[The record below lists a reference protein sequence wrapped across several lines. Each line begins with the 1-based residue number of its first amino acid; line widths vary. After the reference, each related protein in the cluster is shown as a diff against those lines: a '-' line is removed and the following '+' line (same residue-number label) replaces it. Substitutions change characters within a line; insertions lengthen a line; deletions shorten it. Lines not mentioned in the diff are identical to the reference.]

1 LGQGGS
7 EKQDLGVIIKLILV
21 QFEVIPC
28 MPLLSKVAFRSFGLG
43 LAAFLTLSACSLPQ
57 TFQSV
62 SPVRLNSAA
71 ANSGRAQVVRLH
83 WRNPAELAELAGSGM
98 DLFGID
104 HQQQTAQARIT
115 PNQVVELTQRKIRFD
130 ASQVRG
136 MEDARQPLPAGYR
149 TYAQLRQQ
157 LQELAAKYPQLVLLE
172 DGGDTWEKTQ
182 GKADHD
188 IWVVTLTNRQN
199 RTPKPVT
206 MFTGGVHAR
215 ELAPVEL
222 LMRLMDLLT
231 SEYGKDERITQLL
244 NTHEVVIAPM
254 VNVDGRV
261 QVEKGNS
268 WQRKNTHGTGVDLNR
283 NFDNHWNYQGLTV
296 PDSWKRGLSDPNGE
310 IYSGTAPA
318 SEPETQVVQAL
329 MQRKKPAI
337 FADIHAYGE
346 LMLWPFGYSEKDV
359 PHTPVFKQLYQE
371 TVKSLGFKGG
381 TSTQIL
387 YPTTATTRD
396 YAYGKHGALSM
407 TLEVGQTFRPTA
419 SDVERMWTQLRPSF
433 LRLIEAG
440 GQFGRL

>member
-1 LGQGGS
+1 
-7 EKQDLGVIIKLILV
+7 
-21 QFEVIPC
+21 
-28 MPLLSKVAFRSFGLG
+28 
-43 LAAFLTLSACSLPQ
+43 
-57 TFQSV
+57 
-62 SPVRLNSAA
+62 
-71 ANSGRAQVVRLH
+71 LH

-261 QVEKGNS
+261 QVEKR
-268 WQRKNTHGTGVDLNR
+268 Q
-283 NFDNHWNYQGLTV
+283 
-296 PDSWKRGLSDPNGE
+296 
-310 IYSGTAPA
+310 
-318 SEPETQVVQAL
+318 
-329 MQRKKPAI
+329 
-337 FADIHAYGE
+337 
-346 LMLWPFGYSEKDV
+346 
-359 PHTPVFKQLYQE
+359 
-371 TVKSLGFKGG
+371 
-381 TSTQIL
+381 
-387 YPTTATTRD
+387 
-396 YAYGKHGALSM
+396 
-407 TLEVGQTFRPTA
+407 
-419 SDVERMWTQLRPSF
+419 
-433 LRLIEAG
+433 
-440 GQFGRL
+440 

>member
-1 LGQGGS
+1 MLRFAARS
-7 EKQDLGVIIKLILV
+7 LTHSLTHSGV
-21 QFEVIPC
+21 
-28 MPLLSKVAFRSFGLG
+28 LG
-43 LAAFLTLSACSLPQ
+43 LATFLSLSACSLPQ
-57 TFQSV
+57 NF
-62 SPVRLNSAA
+62 NSAPITPA
-71 ANSGRAQVVRLH
+71 RLQSNSASQPQVVRLH
-83 WRNPAELAELAGSGM
+83 WRNPAELAELANSGL

-104 HQQQTAQARIT
+104 QRQQTAQARIT
-115 PNQVVELTQRKIRFD
+115 PAQMLELNQRKIKFD
-130 ASQVRG
+130 PSQERG
-136 MEDARQPLPAGYR
+136 MDNTRQPLPAGYR

-157 LQELAAKYPQLVLLE
+157 LQEVAAKYPQLALLE
-172 DGGDTWEKTQ
+172 DAGDTWEKTQ

-188 IWVVTLTNRQN
+188 IWALTLTNRQN
-199 RTPKPVT
+199 KSAKPVT
-206 MFTGGVHAR
+206 LFTGGVHAR

-222 LMRLMDLLT
+222 LMRLVDLLT
-231 SEYGKDERITQLL
+231 TEYGKDARITALL

-261 QVEKGNS
+261 AVEKGNA

-283 NFDNHWNYQGLTV
+283 NFDNHWNYQGLDV
-296 PDSWKRGLSDPNGE
+296 PDSWKRGLSDPSGE
-310 IYSGTAPA
+310 IYSGASPA

-346 LMLWPFGYSEKDV
+346 LMLWPNGYSAQDV
-359 PHTPVFKQLYQE
+359 PHTPIFKKIYQE
-371 TVKSLGFKGG
+371 TVQSLGFKGG

-407 TLEVGQTFRPTA
+407 TIEVGQTFRPTA
-419 SDVERMWTQLRPSF
+419 ADVERMWGQLRPTF

-440 GQFGRL
+440 GQFQR